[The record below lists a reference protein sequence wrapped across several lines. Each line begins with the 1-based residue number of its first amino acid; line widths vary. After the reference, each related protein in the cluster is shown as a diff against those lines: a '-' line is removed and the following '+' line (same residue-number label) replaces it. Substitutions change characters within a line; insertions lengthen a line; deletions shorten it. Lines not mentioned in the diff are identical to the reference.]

1 MTFQEWQAQDKTPGT
16 ILYSSG
22 GKGAGRLVSY
32 IQYGATLDFTKGEA
46 SHVDR
51 AYYPFQMLSK
61 TPEAATASLPKPKQ
75 KRGGKRPTIA
85 VKCVETGEIYSSIT
99 QAAKFLHVSHTTIR
113 DAIMKY
119 SRVKGFLFIE
129 AD

>member
-1 MTFQEWQAQDKTPGT
+1 MTAEEWQAQDKTPGT
-16 ILYSSG
+16 ILYSLG
-22 GKGAGRLVSY
+22 GKGAGRLVSH

-61 TPEAATASLPKPKQ
+61 TPEAEIAPLPKPKQ
-75 KRGGKRPTIA
+75 KREGKRPTIA

-113 DAIMKY
+113 DAITKY
-119 SRVKGFLFIE
+119 ARVKGFLFVE

>member
-1 MTFQEWQAQDKTPGT
+1 MTVQEWQALDKTPGM
-16 ILYSSG
+16 ILYPPG

-51 AYYPFQMLSK
+51 AYYPYQMLSK
-61 TPEAATASLPKPKQ
+61 TPEAAIAPPKPKQ
-75 KRGGKRPTIA
+75 KRGGKRPMIA

-113 DAIMKY
+113 DAILKY
-119 SRVKGFLFIE
+119 TRVKGFLFVE